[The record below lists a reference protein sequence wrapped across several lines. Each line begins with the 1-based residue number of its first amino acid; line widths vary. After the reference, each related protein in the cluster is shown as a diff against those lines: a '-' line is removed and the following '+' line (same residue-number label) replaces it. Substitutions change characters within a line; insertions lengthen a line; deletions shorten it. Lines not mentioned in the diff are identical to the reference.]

1 MTNMPIWLLKW
12 FCYDVFAFLTIGFCA
27 GVVLHICHIK
37 KSDLYLFW
45 YIPIVASIF
54 VFILLRFHV
63 IGQMAEYF

>member
-27 GVVLHICHIK
+27 GVVLYISHIK

-54 VFILLRFHV
+54 VFIFLRLH
-63 IGQMAEYF
+63 IIEQMAEYF